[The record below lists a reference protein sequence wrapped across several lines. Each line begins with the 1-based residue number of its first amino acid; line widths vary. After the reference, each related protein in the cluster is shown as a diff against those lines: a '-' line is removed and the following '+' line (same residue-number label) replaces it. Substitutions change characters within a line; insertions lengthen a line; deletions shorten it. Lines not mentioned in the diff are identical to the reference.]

1 MKDLTKDDD
10 RIFVEE
16 EADYHD
22 RFIMLYEDF
31 LQAAHNLT
39 SSEYFVFTML
49 KKFANYKTDDAW
61 PSVSTLAKLTGL
73 TKPTVRTALKG
84 LNEKNVVIIKKRYD
98 PEKKMYRSNLYHIVS
113 NPKKWKI
120 SEKETKKMPDSTALV
135 RQNQME
141 AGESDNNVVVYLQ
154 EKDTIS
160 INSCQ
165 SPAEKYD
172 IEWVKNH
179 YDYTAL
185 IDVMDQSDADM
196 LMNYIHDVINST
208 KKTMSIE
215 GTPVSSDVVIQKI
228 LDLGLDDLEFV
239 MDKFKSS
246 TKKIRNT
253 KAYIRTIMYNA
264 KAQSNAEIK
273 NTLHRDNVI

>member
-1 MKDLTKDDD
+1 MKDLNKDDD

-31 LQAAHNLT
+31 LQAAHNLS
-39 SSEYFVFTML
+39 SSEFFVLIML

-61 PSVSTLAKLTGL
+61 PSVATLMNLTGL
-73 TKPTVRTALKG
+73 SKPTVLTALKG
-84 LNEKNVVIIKKRYD
+84 LQEKNVVVIKKRYD
-98 PEKKMYRSNLYHIVS
+98 PDKKMYRSNLYHIVS
-113 NPKKWKI
+113 NPKNWKI
-120 SEKETKKMPDSTALV
+120 PEKETKKVPDSTTLV
-135 RQNQME
+135 RQNQTKVV
-141 AGESDNNVVVYLQ
+141 ESDNNVVYLQ

-165 SPAEKYD
+165 SSTEKYSID
-172 IEWVKNH
+172 WVKNH

-196 LMNYIHDVINST
+196 LMHYIHDIINST
-208 KKTMSIE
+208 QKTMKIE
-215 GTPVSSDVVIQKI
+215 DALLRSEGVIQRI
-228 LDLGLDDLEFV
+228 LELNHEDLEFV
-239 MDKFKSS
+239 IDKFHAT
-246 TKKIRNT
+246 TKKITHT
-253 KAYIRTIMYNA
+253 KSYLRTIMYNA

-273 NTLHRDNVI
+273 NALHRDNVI